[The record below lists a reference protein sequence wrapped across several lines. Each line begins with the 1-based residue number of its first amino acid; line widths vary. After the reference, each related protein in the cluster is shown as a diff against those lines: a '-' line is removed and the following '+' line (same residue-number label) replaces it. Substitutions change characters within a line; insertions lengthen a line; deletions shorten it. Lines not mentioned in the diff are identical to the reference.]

1 MTGNGRIISII
12 VPVFNVAEF
21 LEQCVS
27 GILDQTFSDF
37 ELLLVDDGSTDRSGE
52 ICDRYKLV
60 DERIRVYHK
69 KNGGLSDAR
78 NFGISKAGGEY
89 LTFIDPDDFVAPEYL
104 ETLYGL
110 ILQYGSDAACLSL
123 LETSKRRIRKYP
135 VSEVT
140 GVLSG
145 KQAVA
150 DSLVRRHFGV
160 SACGKLFLRRLFE
173 DICFP
178 AGEYF
183 EDLLTIPYVL
193 ERCRNVAYSESKL
206 YYYYQRP
213 GSITNSRIT
222 DRHLR
227 FFDNVIR
234 TLRYFDHY
242 GKDMH
247 DAFAARI
254 TGESINRFAEILLF
268 YPDYK
273 EKISYIKQKM
283 KPYWKEAPSNPL
295 IPGTTIFQVLI
306 LNKSSTLYRVLFT
319 PYKYVKNRIKGIRFK

>member
-1 MTGNGRIISII
+1 MISII
-12 VPVFNVAEF
+12 VPVYNVAEY

-52 ICDRYKLV
+52 ICDRYKHA

-110 ILQYGSDAACLSL
+110 IIQYGSEIACLSL
-123 LETSKRRIRKYP
+123 LETSKRHIYQYP
-135 VSEVT
+135 LSEVT
-140 GVLSG
+140 GVVSG
-145 KQAVA
+145 RQAVA

-160 SACGKLFLRRLFE
+160 SACGKLFQRRLFE
-173 DICFP
+173 EICFP
-178 AGEYF
+178 VGEYF
-183 EDLLTIPYVL
+183 EDLLTIPYVF
-193 ERCRNVAYSESKL
+193 EQCRNAAYSESKL
-206 YYYYQRP
+206 YFYYQRP

-227 FFDNVIR
+227 FFDNVSLLI
-234 TLRYFDHY
+234 RYFDHY
-242 GKDMH
+242 GKEMH
-247 DAFAARI
+247 DAFVARM
-254 TGESINRFAEILLF
+254 TGESINRFAEILIF

-273 EKISYIKQKM
+273 EKISYVRRKM
-283 KPYWKEAPSNPL
+283 EPYWKEVPANPL
-295 IPGTTIFQVLI
+295 IPGTTKLQVRI
-306 LNKSSTLYRVLFT
+306 LNKSSMLYRILFT
-319 PYKYVKNRIKGIRFK
+319 PYKYVKNRIKWK